1 MSPALSFVAALAA
14 AAPQAAAVPPAAI
27 GSASRPPAAATQ
39 GITSYPPS
47 FFADGNVSTAIDM
60 VQRLPGFTLD
70 TGASVRGYEGAAGN
84 VLVDGARPASKT
96 DPLDQILYRIPA
108 SQVDHIEVIRGGA
121 PGIDMQGKS
130 VLANVVRKKAATFRG
145 VFVVADNYSI
155 DDGLQ
160 RPGYRLEGS
169 GPVGPGTLEAGV
181 RYGSYFD
188 NGVGD
193 GPELYIDPTGK
204 VLRRSQVH
212 GTGSGHQPEA
222 TGAYETSLLGGNLR
236 VSGKLFW
243 DHYVY
248 QENNFYSLP
257 AGLMEDDR
265 QTQDVAQTELG
276 GRYARALGSRAE
288 FELIGLRQTKDFKFG
303 DSFASGASRDVFGLR
318 KEIVETIGRGVLK
331 YRATPG
337 LSFEVG
343 GETAV
348 NTLASH
354 TTLNSGGAAVALPA
368 ANVEVEEDRSEVF
381 AKAVWRPGPAW
392 TVEGGLRYEM
402 SSISSSGDVTLEK
415 DLHFAKP
422 RLLVAWAPIEG
433 TQVRARI
440 EREVGQ
446 LNFDDFVA
454 TSSLNTGVVTTGNP
468 DLNPQSAWVGELA
481 IEQAFWR
488 DGSAGLSVRHYEISD
503 ATDRAPVFTPGKVFD
518 GPANIGDGTRDELQ
532 LDLTLPLGRLGVK
545 GGRLQATSTWR
556 RSEVTDPT
564 THAKR
569 DISATRPVKWE
580 AHFTQPIPS
589 LKSIWG
595 VDVDSG
601 WEETKYRFDQI
612 STEKLKTWVRPF
624 IEYKPQ
630 PDLVFRVEIQNAT
643 ERGDRLIRKDFGG
656 PRSTNALRATDDRD
670 IQVGRSIYLRIR
682 KTLG

>member
-1 MSPALSFVAALAA
+1 MSPVLSFVAALAA
-14 AAPQAAAVPPAAI
+14 ATPQAAVAPAA
-27 GSASRPPAAATQ
+27 PPAAATQ
-39 GITSYPPS
+39 GVTSYPPA

-84 VLVDGARPASKT
+84 VLVDGARPTSKT

-130 VLANVVRKKAATFRG
+130 VLANVVRKKSTSLRG
-145 VFVVADNYSI
+145 LFVFADNY
-155 DDGLQ
+155 DVNDGHQ

-169 GPVGPGTLEAGV
+169 GPLGPGALEAGM
-181 RYGSYFD
+181 RWGSYFD
-188 NGVGD
+188 SGYGD
-193 GPELYIDPTGK
+193 GPGIYVDPTGK
-204 VLRRSQVH
+204 VLRRYQVH
-212 GTGSGHQPEA
+212 GTGDGHQPEV
-222 TGAYETSLLGGNLR
+222 TGAYETPLLGGKLR
-236 VSGKLFW
+236 VNGRLFW

-248 QENNFYSLP
+248 QENDFYSLP
-257 AGLMEDDR
+257 AGLTEADR
-265 QTQDVAQTELG
+265 LIQDTAQTELG
-276 GRYARALGSRAE
+276 GRYARALGSKTQL
-288 FELIGLRQTKDFKFG
+288 ELVGLRQTKDFKQG
-303 DSFASGASRDVFGLR
+303 DNFASGSDLFAFSLR
-318 KEIVETIGRGVLK
+318 KEIVETIGRAVLK

-337 LSFEVG
+337 LSFEAG

-348 NTLASH
+348 NTLESH
-354 TTLNSGGAAVALPA
+354 TAFSQNGAAIALPA
-368 ANVEVEEDRSEVF
+368 ASVEVEEDRSEVF
-381 AKAVWRPGPAW
+381 AKAVWRPTPEW

-402 SSISSSGDVTLEK
+402 SSISSGGDVTLEK

-468 DLNPQSAWVGELA
+468 DLNPQQAWVGELA
-481 IEQAFWR
+481 IEQAFWK
-488 DGSAGLSVRHYEISD
+488 DGSAGLSVRHYQLSD
-503 ATDRAPVFTPGKVFD
+503 ATDRAPVFTPTGDVFD
-518 GPANIGDGTRDELQ
+518 APANIGDGTKDEFQ
-532 LDLTLPLGRLGVK
+532 VDLTLPLSRLGIK

-556 RSEVTDPT
+556 RTEVTDPT
-564 THAKR
+564 TGAKR
-569 DISATRPVKWE
+569 EISGVRHQKWE
-580 AHFTQPIPS
+580 AHFTQPIPG

-595 VDVDSG
+595 IDVDSG
-601 WEETKYRFDQI
+601 WRETYYRFDQI
-612 STEKLKTWVRPF
+612 STDKLKTWVRPF

-630 PDLVFRVEIQNAT
+630 PDLVIRVEVQNAT
-643 ERGDRLIRKDFGG
+643 ARGFRHTRQDFGG
-656 PRSTNALRATDDRD
+656 PRGINPLQATDDRD
-670 IQVGRSIYLRIR
+670 IQVGRSVYLRIR

>member
-1 MSPALSFVAALAA
+1 MSPVLSLITILAA
-14 AAPQAAAVPPAAI
+14 AAPQEPAVSQAA
-27 GSASRPPAAATQ
+27 AAATQ
-39 GITSYPPS
+39 GVTSYPPS

-70 TGASVRGYEGAAGN
+70 TGASVRGFEGAAGN
-84 VLVDGARPASKT
+84 VLVDGARPTSKT

-130 VLANVVRKKAATFRG
+130 ILANVVRKKSTALRG
-145 VFVVADNYSI
+145 LFAVADNYSI
-155 DDGLQ
+155 NDGHQ

-169 GPVGPGTLEAGV
+169 GPLGPGTFEAGI

-188 NGVGD
+188 GGYGD
-193 GPELYIDPTGK
+193 GPHLYVDAVGK
-204 VLRRSQVH
+204 VLQRSQVH
-212 GTGSGHQPEA
+212 GTGDGHQPEA
-222 TGAYETSLLGGNLR
+222 TGAYEMPLLGGKLR

-257 AGLMEDDR
+257 AGLMENDR
-265 QTQDVAQTELG
+265 QNQDMAQTELG
-276 GRYARALGSRAE
+276 GRYARNLGDKVQL
-288 FELIGLRQTKDFKFG
+288 ELVGLRQTKDLKFS
-303 DSFASGASRDVFGLR
+303 DNFASGADRDTFALR
-318 KEIVETIGRGVLK
+318 KEIVESIGRGVLK

-337 LSFEVG
+337 LSFELG

-348 NTLASH
+348 NTLESH
-354 TTLNSGGAAVALPA
+354 TALSRNGAAVTVPA
-368 ANVEVEEDRSEVF
+368 ANVEIEEDRSEVF

-402 SSISSSGDVTLEK
+402 SSISSSGDVVLEK

-422 RLLVAWAPIEG
+422 RVLIAWAPVEG
-433 TQVRARI
+433 TQLRARI

-454 TSSLNTGVVTTGNP
+454 TSSLNTGVVTSGNP
-468 DLNPQSAWVGELA
+468 NLNPQSAWVGELA
-481 IEQAFWR
+481 IEQTFWR

-503 ATDRAPVFTPGKVFD
+503 VTDRAPVFTPSKVFD

-556 RSEVTDPT
+556 RSEVIDPT

-569 DISATRPVKWE
+569 DISTTRPVKWE
-580 AHFTQPIPS
+580 AHFTQPLPS

-624 IEYKPQ
+624 VEYKPQ
-630 PDLVFRVEIQNAT
+630 PDLVFRVEVQNAT